1 MKLHEDKFAFLNIIN
16 LIHEASSIRADILE
30 KDYYVTLLLRE
41 LAGKQVTLPAYF
53 KGGTALYKAQKSIR
67 RFSEDIDLTVCIDNC
82 SNSQAKKRLEM
93 ATKKYQALP
102 RTSRKDLEDDRKGS
116 ITTVYDYT
124 PLVGVDS
131 DDPLQRFGYVKVEGT
146 SFTVSEPFT
155 PLEIEPILYTYATEE
170 QRNILQS
177 QYNVAPFMINTIRL
191 ERIFAD
197 KIFAAEFY
205 YERKMYFDVAKHLYD
220 VSVMFDLEQIQE
232 MIQNQQT
239 FLEMLGYKRLEETRR
254 TGSDLA
260 EKKFSDFQLLRGFSD
275 NEALRKDYQNMQRNY
290 VFAEEDALSFGF
302 VVEQWKKLG
311 EVAPFH
317 QGATAVVGHED
328 AGGRKEY
335 SGGAGTADLRGVD
348 PHFFHFSGTEK
359 SRIDNPATSVTLRR
373 KNCRFFIPI
382 HTYTRIIH
390 GHIGFCQAV

>member
-16 LIHEASSIRADILE
+16 LIHEDSSIRADILE

-124 PLVGVDS
+124 PLVGIDT

-170 QRNILQS
+170 QRNILRS
-177 QYNVAPFMINTIRL
+177 QYDVVPFMINTIRL

-232 MIQNQQT
+232 MIQISRHSLRCWGIKDWKRPEEQAVIWRKRS
-239 FLEMLGYKRLEETRR
+239 FLIFSCSEGFLIMRHFVR
-254 TGSDLA
+254 TIRICSA
-260 EKKFSDFQLLRGFSD
+260 TMF
-275 NEALRKDYQNMQRNY
+275 LRKKMHCLL
-290 VFAEEDALSFGF
+290 VL
-302 VVEQWKKLG
+302 W
-311 EVAPFH
+311 
-317 QGATAVVGHED
+317 
-328 AGGRKEY
+328 
-335 SGGAGTADLRGVD
+335 
-348 PHFFHFSGTEK
+348 
-359 SRIDNPATSVTLRR
+359 
-373 KNCRFFIPI
+373 
-382 HTYTRIIH
+382 
-390 GHIGFCQAV
+390 

>member
-53 KGGTALYKAQKSIR
+53 KGGTALYKAQKS
-67 RFSEDIDLTVCIDNC
+67 NC

-260 EKKFSDFQLLRGFSD
+260 EKKFSDFQLLGGFGD
-275 NEALRKDYQNMQRNY
+275 NAALRKDYQNMQRNY

-311 EVAPFH
+311 EVLLAL
-317 QGATAVVGHED
+317 E
-328 AGGRKEY
+328 
-335 SGGAGTADLRGVD
+335 
-348 PHFFHFSGTEK
+348 
-359 SRIDNPATSVTLRR
+359 
-373 KNCRFFIPI
+373 
-382 HTYTRIIH
+382 
-390 GHIGFCQAV
+390 